1 MTSFDDKTPPQQEM
15 PHVATELSNG
25 NGHDVRAEEPD
36 PARPFLHATTREQ
49 IAANA
54 AAAAHQA
61 ALQAAGMAGE
71 MLGRAT
77 TLERAHKELTEEVR
91 KTNGRIDAVD
101 LTIKGLVD
109 QLTASTTHLAS
120 ELGDIARA
128 WNARHEITEK
138 TVAATHAM
146 MTAMSLQQQLPTVP
160 VPSIPQRSI
169 SPDPMRLKLDSSQA
183 FDAEL
188 EQAQVRRVGRTVI
201 DARGKLMWA
210 AILAFVGTVSAAFGG
225 YAVSEAKHQS
235 APLVAPISHP

>member
-1 MTSFDDKTPPQQEM
+1 M
-15 PHVATELSNG
+15 PAPTELPTAILLYKAIRNVGDEVSRIRKG
-25 NGHDVRAEEPD
+25 QEKADGDIGS
-36 PARPFLHATTREQ
+36 
-49 IAANA
+49 IAA
-54 AAAAHQA
+54 
-61 ALQAAGMAGE
+61 
-71 MLGRAT
+71 
-77 TLERAHKELTEEVR
+77 ELSS
-91 KTNGRIDAVD
+91 
-101 LTIKGLVD
+101 L
-109 QLTASTTHLAS
+109 SH
-120 ELGDIARA
+120 
-128 WNARHEITEK
+128 RHEITEK

-169 SPDPMRLKLDSSQA
+169 SPGPMRLKLDSSQA